1 MYKKKERFV
10 LDREEEEDAEETKPK
25 KLRKLRQ
32 NEIFDTSKKDKKLS
46 TLDKKFKEHSK
57 HHSKEHIANM
67 KKDIKKGLT
76 FSEAHINALKKD
88 SKNKKIKKIKKI
100 IKKKY

>member
-1 MYKKKERFV
+1 
-10 LDREEEEDAEETKPK
+10 
-25 KLRKLRQ
+25 
-32 NEIFDTSKKDKKLS
+32 
-46 TLDKKFKEHSK
+46 
-57 HHSKEHIANM
+57 M

-76 FSEAHINALKKD
+76 FSEAHVNALKKD